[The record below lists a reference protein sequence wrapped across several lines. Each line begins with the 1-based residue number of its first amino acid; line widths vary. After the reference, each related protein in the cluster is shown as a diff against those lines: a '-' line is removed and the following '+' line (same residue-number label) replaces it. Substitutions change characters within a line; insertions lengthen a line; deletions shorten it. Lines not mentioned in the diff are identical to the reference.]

1 MISTDFQMQMEQA
14 KVASLKRQDE
24 VEVARTE
31 TIVAQKRLEKAETDL
46 AQLEVKLADA
56 KNGRRA
62 GGKAGLERIAAG
74 RGLCRSGPMMGRIVS
89 GPRRFE
95 PLRPAQTNG
104 ALTTRPFCGAPL
116 RPRQSTGGVATLS
129 DAPDSRPARAS

>member
-1 MISTDFQMQMEQA
+1 MQMEQA
-14 KVASLKRQDE
+14 KVASLKRQGE

-31 TIVAQKRLEKAETDL
+31 TIVARKRLEKAETDL

-74 RGLCRSGPMMGRIVS
+74 RGLCRLPLPFRPDDGPHRV
-89 GPRRFE
+89 GPS
-95 PLRPAQTNG
+95 AI
-104 ALTTRPFCGAPL
+104 
-116 RPRQSTGGVATLS
+116 
-129 DAPDSRPARAS
+129 